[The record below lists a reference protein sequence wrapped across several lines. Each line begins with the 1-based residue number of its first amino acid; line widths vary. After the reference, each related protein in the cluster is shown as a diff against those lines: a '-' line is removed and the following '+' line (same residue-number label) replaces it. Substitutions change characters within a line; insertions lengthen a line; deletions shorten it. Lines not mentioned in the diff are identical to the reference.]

1 MRDVLLRSVA
11 ITMIAFAPAI
21 AFGQAPGGGQ
31 HGEGGAEHGGGAPG
45 GTAPGAP
52 ERGGTERGSSERGGA
67 GAPNGK
73 AEAQPGSGP
82 QHAGQGKPRK
92 AEDNQTTAPP
102 GRAGEAEPKGEAER
116 KGAAAAGPGHAGAAP
131 SGGEHGASGRP
142 VHVTT
147 EQRTRIRSTLRSE
160 HVQVL
165 HGVNFALSV
174 GTLVPGQYEYHLLP
188 PAIIEFIPEY
198 RGFDYILVDNEII
211 IIEPGTRRIVDV
223 ID

>member
-31 HGEGGAEHGGGAPG
+31 HGAGGAEHGGGAPG

-73 AEAQPGSGP
+73 AAQPGSGP

-131 SGGEHGASGRP
+131 SGGEHGASARP

-174 GTLVPGQYEYHLLP
+174 GTLVPGHYEYHLLP